1 MRCGGFELLLGHP
14 CFFLGSDSA
23 PHPSIKKSTS
33 SPDHGCAAGIY
44 TSPILLPLTAHLLE
58 SFGALDKLER
68 FVSRNGRAFYK
79 REVVSE
85 EGGNDMVRLRRRKGT
100 VTSRYSLREQEVIPF
115 WTGRDLDWEIDNRD
129 DHIRV

>member
-1 MRCGGFELLLGHP
+1 
-14 CFFLGSDSA
+14 
-23 PHPSIKKSTS
+23 
-33 SPDHGCAAGIY
+33 
-44 TSPILLPLTAHLLE
+44 
-58 SFGALDKLER
+58 LDKLER